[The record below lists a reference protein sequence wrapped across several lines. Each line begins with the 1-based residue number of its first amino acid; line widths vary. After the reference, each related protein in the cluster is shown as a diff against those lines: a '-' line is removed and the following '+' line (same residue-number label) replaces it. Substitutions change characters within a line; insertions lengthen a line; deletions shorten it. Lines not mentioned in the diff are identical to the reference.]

1 MKFHTYTEKKMKLTY
16 TQKELNSVLDEIL
29 NLMKTEGTNWVKGWS
44 SKIASGFPVN
54 AKTKKT
60 YQGMNVLTL
69 SLTAYKEGYTSNE
82 WATYNQWKSINEDF
96 KIKKGA
102 VTIFFWGQKDVESE
116 ILDDSGKPK
125 RKTVWFL
132 KASKVFNADLVEG
145 YQPKKVE
152 TVKKTPL
159 QISESFNSFVK
170 NTNADI
176 RHLGGRAFYH
186 TTADY
191 IQVPNVSDFN
201 TAEDYYG
208 TVLHELVHWTGH
220 KNRLERNFKS
230 DKESY
235 AFEELVAETGSALL
249 MSVLGLSPRPRK
261 DHAQYLNGWMK
272 AIKNEPKAIFKAFSK
287 ATQALD
293 FILNLQEKKEVA

>member
-1 MKFHTYTEKKMKLTY
+1 M
-16 TQKELNSVLDEIL
+16 
-29 NLMKTEGTNWVKGWS
+29 
-44 SKIASGFPVN
+44 
-54 AKTKKT
+54 
-60 YQGMNVLTL
+60 
-69 SLTAYKEGYTSNE
+69 
-82 WATYNQWKSINEDF
+82 
-96 KIKKGA
+96 
-102 VTIFFWGQKDVESE
+102 
-116 ILDDSGKPK
+116 
-125 RKTVWFL
+125 
-132 KASKVFNADLVEG
+132 
-145 YQPKKVE
+145 
-152 TVKKTPL
+152 
-159 QISESFNSFVK
+159 
-170 NTNADI
+170 
-176 RHLGGRAFYH
+176 
-186 TTADY
+186 
-191 IQVPNVSDFN
+191 PNVSAFN